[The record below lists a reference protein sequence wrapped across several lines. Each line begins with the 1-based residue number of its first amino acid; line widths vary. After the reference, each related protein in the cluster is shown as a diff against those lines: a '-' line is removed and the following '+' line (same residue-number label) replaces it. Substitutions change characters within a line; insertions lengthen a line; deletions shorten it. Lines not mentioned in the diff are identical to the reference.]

1 MGIVITGGTF
11 YLLFSGRHQ
20 KAPSPEK
27 PSPSSETSLSAE
39 RSEESLAYSELP
51 GGIVVEDTALK
62 ELEDSLALQ
71 ALPEVPQEEIER
83 LIKVDVSDSELANL
97 PVETGWLDLEG
108 MWTRSE
114 EGKAGEKGEVTV
126 SLTREDSLNISRAL
140 WGKALDSL
148 KSVID
153 SLSRLHRRAVDVSDS
168 LNQVVSALKV
178 RTKPKPLPEV
188 DTLRELKIKKLAKM
202 VEAMNPQSAAQVLGA
217 YSPQELSEVLI
228 RLKPRT
234 AARIL
239 EAMPAARAGEV
250 SRLMVGR

>member
-1 MGIVITGGTF
+1 M
-11 YLLFSGRHQ
+11 
-20 KAPSPEK
+20 
-27 PSPSSETSLSAE
+27 
-39 RSEESLAYSELP
+39 
-51 GGIVVEDTALK
+51 EDTALK
-62 ELEDSLALQ
+62 ELEDSLALE

-97 PVETGWLDLEG
+97 PVETEWLDLEG

-140 WGKALDSL
+140 WGKDLDSL

-168 LNQVVSALKV
+168 LNQVVSAMKV

-188 DTLRELKIKKLAKM
+188 DTLREMKVKKLAKM